1 MLIFFRM
8 VCIFWRD
15 KLLLLIFIKSHS
27 DMLWRDIS
35 QVSEEFSHL
44 GVELTDGLLLSHGIR
59 YEF

>member
-1 MLIFFRM
+1 M